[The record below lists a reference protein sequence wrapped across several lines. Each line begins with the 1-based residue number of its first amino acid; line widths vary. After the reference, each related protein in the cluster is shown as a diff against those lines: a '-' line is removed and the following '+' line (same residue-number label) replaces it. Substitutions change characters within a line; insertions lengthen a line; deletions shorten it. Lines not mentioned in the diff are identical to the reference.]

1 VTVKNTR
8 PDATADESRTPADAG
23 NMDKIR
29 DLLVGPQMRDHER
42 KVARLE
48 ERLDRELAAMRDE
61 LKKGLGLF
69 ESFIKQEIET
79 LSNRLRTEQSE
90 RKTAVKTLDDE
101 AKAISE
107 RLQQASSQLDEQLS
121 ASQRDLRQQLLEQQ
135 RRLSDEIRDR
145 AADGAQALK
154 READELRL
162 LKTDRAALAA
172 LFTEVA
178 MRLNDEFDLPGAEHL
193 RND

>member
-8 PDATADESRTPADAG
+8 PETPAEDARPASDAG

-61 LKKGLGLF
+61 LKKGLSLF
-69 ESFIKQEIET
+69 ESFIKQEIDT
-79 LSNRLRTEQSE
+79 LSNRLRAEQGD
-90 RKTAVKTLDDE
+90 RKTALKELDDE
-101 AKAISE
+101 AKAINQ
-107 RLQQASSQLDEQLS
+107 RLQQATAQLDEQLAS
-121 ASQRDLRQQLLEQQ
+121 SQRELRQQLLEQQ
-135 RRLSDEIRDR
+135 RRLSDDIRDR
-145 AADGAQALK
+145 AIDGAQALK

-178 MRLNDEFDLPGAEHL
+178 MRLNDDFDLPGAEHL
-193 RND
+193 KND